1 MCLASHLILLHLDYN
16 DVGCKVFE
24 MWLVIHMSPAPSVD
38 FGYMSNI
45 EDNVQLK
52 FGGFFVFLSFV
63 LFVWC
68 AA

>member
-1 MCLASHLILLHLDYN
+1 MMLDVKSLRCDLLFTCAPPCFL
-16 DVGCKVFE
+16 CF
-24 MWLVIHMSPAPSVD
+24 SPAPSVD

-52 FGGFFVFLSFV
+52 FGGVFVFLSFV